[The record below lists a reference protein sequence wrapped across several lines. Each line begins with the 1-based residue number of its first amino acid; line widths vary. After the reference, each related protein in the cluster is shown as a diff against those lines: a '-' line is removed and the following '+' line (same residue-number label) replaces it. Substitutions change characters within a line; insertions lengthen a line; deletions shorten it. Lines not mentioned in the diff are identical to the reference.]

1 MRADLAEMSV
11 GVEMDGVD
19 GAGKTGDD
27 DDVVRHAHHRVE
39 TRSRRDWELVGEVA
53 AGTKIFEGGLSD
65 ANGVSLFSELFF
77 IASPQAFLFSI
88 PALPPLVPVKDVAD
102 AVSVARHKFTPI
114 ANGGCAE
121 QFRVKYLGFQLD
133 LEIV

>member
-53 AGTKIFEGGLSD
+53 AGIKVLEGGVSD
-65 ANGVSLFSELFF
+65 ADGIPIFSKVFF
-77 IASPQAFLFSI
+77 KTSTQAFLFSRR
-88 PALPPLVPVKDVAD
+88 ALPPLVPVKDVAD
-102 AVSVARHKFTPI
+102 AVSVARHEFTPI

-133 LEIV
+133 LQIV